1 MRGTVFGARPGNDD
15 FARCAGA
22 FGWPVRALVAL
33 VYAVCMLTIW
43 VSPGCA
49 LTRTESAT
57 TAETPASE
65 GAHLAAAESVPPGTP
80 LFVFA
85 AVGDPH
91 IAVNGTF
98 DHKYIKA
105 GDKGPQLLA
114 TFVRDINAHSPHV
127 DFVVLLG
134 DVTDKG
140 SGSEFALARK
150 IVDSLT
156 CPLYPLVG
164 NHDNFESDN
173 KQGWKGFAHRDSTD
187 YTFDVKGFHFIGI
200 DCTDNPYTPGAVG
213 CDSTLRLWVAKDL
226 ERNPE
231 KPTFILSHY
240 NMWERFW
247 NSQFDTTRHYAEYRG
262 MKDLRQVLERAG
274 NVVAVVNGHV
284 HANRVEQHNGIYY
297 IDVGATL
304 VGRPSIRYFYVFP
317 DRVEVTYAYVSDVAL
332 LDYVVQVGTG
342 CLYCFNSKAVVDYAD
357 GKVSDKQFTIPL
369 LTAPMPR

>member
-1 MRGTVFGARPGNDD
+1 MLAISVS
-15 FARCAGA
+15 AGC
-22 FGWPVRALVAL
+22 GV
-33 VYAVCMLTIW
+33 
-43 VSPGCA
+43 
-49 LTRTESAT
+49 TRTESAAT
-57 TAETPASE
+57 MQDAASKAVPPASS
-65 GAHLAAAESVPPGTP
+65 ESVPPGNP

-114 TFVRDINAHSPHV
+114 TFVRDINAHSPRV

-140 SGSEFALARK
+140 NGSEFALARK
-150 IVDSLT
+150 ILDSLA

-173 KQGWKGFAHRDSTD
+173 KQGWKRFARRDSTN
-187 YTFDVKGFHFIGI
+187 YTFDVNGFHFIAI

-226 ERNPE
+226 ERNQE
-231 KPTFILSHY
+231 KPTFVLSHY

-247 NSQFDTTRHYAEYRG
+247 NSQFDTTRHYAEYSG
-262 MKDLRQVLERAG
+262 IKDLRQVLERAG
-274 NVVAVVNGHV
+274 NVVAVINGHV

-332 LDYVVQVGTG
+332 LDYVVQVGTK
-342 CLYCFNSKAVVDYAD
+342 CLYCFDSKAVVDYAD

-369 LTAPMPR
+369 LIAPMSR